1 MGGRDPG
8 TKYLDHHSLFPQVH
22 LPRKQPELE
31 LTCSF
36 GKWCANSDL
45 TSSTAVPPAVLVL
58 SFKVCYKLLRLLQ
71 IYLLNI
77 VFKYVLPPD
86 CHSFGT
92 VGPLNLLTLL
102 GLS

>member
-58 SFKVCYKLLRLLQ
+58 SFKVCYKLLSLLQ
-71 IYLLNI
+71 IIFSLIITLFLI
-77 VFKYVLPPD
+77 FIKYWL
-86 CHSFGT
+86 
-92 VGPLNLLTLL
+92 
-102 GLS
+102 